1 MKVVILEDEPLAVE
15 KLERYLLKYSGE
27 IKILKILTSLEV
39 ALPWIEANKDE
50 VDLFFM
56 DVQLSDGLSFEIFNT
71 IPLKKPIIFTTAF
84 DEFAIDAFKVNSI
97 DYLLKPIKFME
108 LTKAL
113 QKLNALKSQYS
124 DTSRFTSLKQLSD
137 SKKAFKNR
145 FVVKTGNHLHSISTD
160 QIEVFYAEGRDAY
173 LINKDG
179 KRYMIDYT
187 LEALEEMIDP
197 KHFFRVNRSFLIN
210 LNAIQDV
217 LVYSNR
223 RLKLA
228 LKPQLEKEIV
238 VSREKVSEFKKWF
251 EGLS

>member
-137 SKKAFKNR
+137 SKKTFKNR
-145 FVVKTGNHLHSISTD
+145 FVVKMGNHLHSISTD